1 MKTCPNC
8 GTPFE
13 EGQRFCGECGA
24 QLNLPREPVYTEDER
39 RKKDPALNKAVPGP
53 KPKKE
58 EKVPELTL
66 EPDLWG
72 SGSAA
77 AAAVPVP
84 EPKQA
89 DKMPELTLEPDSL
102 KKSSAAAA
110 AAATAA
116 AAAAAAPDP
125 AQTAAPDAGEV
136 ANKTEDRDY
145 ERPDAEYHGPARGG
159 QVHYSSQRSTERQT
173 ELPHDYTMS
182 RTPPEQQKKTPD
194 ETLMLIWSIIL
205 TSFCSVCGI
214 VGLVKTIKARKTM
227 DGAMKYRLLNSA
239 KIWLII
245 GTALHVLPFL
255 MELF

>member
-8 GTPFE
+8 GVPVE

-24 QLNLPREPVYTEDER
+24 QLNLPREPVYTEDKR
-39 RKKDPALNKAVPGP
+39 RKQDPALNRPVPGP

-58 EKVPELTL
+58 QKVPELTL

-72 SGSAA
+72 SGTAA
-77 AAAVPVP
+77 AAAPAP
-84 EPKQA
+84 EPKEEQ
-89 DKMPELTLEPDSL
+89 KLPELTLEPDSL

-110 AAATAA
+110 APEPVQAAI
-116 AAAAAAPDP
+116 PE
-125 AQTAAPDAGEV
+125 DASGEV
-136 ANKTEDRDY
+136 ASKAEDRDY
-145 ERPDAEYHGPARGG
+145 ERPDAEYHGPAQGG
-159 QVHYSSQRSTERQT
+159 QRHYTSRESSSQQT

-182 RTPPEQQKKTPD
+182 QTPPEQQKKAPD

-255 MELF
+255 MDLF

>member
-8 GTPFE
+8 GVPVE

-24 QLNLPREPVYTEDER
+24 QLNLPREPVYTEDKR
-39 RKKDPALNKAVPGP
+39 RKQDPALNKAVPGP
-53 KPKKE
+53 MPKKE
-58 EKVPELTL
+58 QKVPELTL

-72 SGSAA
+72 SGAA
-77 AAAVPVP
+77 AAAAPAP
-84 EPKQA
+84 EPKKEQ
-89 DKMPELTLEPDSL
+89 KVPELTLEPDSL

-110 AAATAA
+110 AAAPEPEPVKAA
-116 AAAAAAPDP
+116 NADGASAEAADR
-125 AQTAAPDAGEV
+125 
-136 ANKTEDRDY
+136 TEDRDY
-145 ERPDAEYHGPARGG
+145 DRPDAEYHGPAQGG
-159 QVHYSSQRSTERQT
+159 QRHYTSRQSAGQQT

-182 RTPPEQQKKTPD
+182 QTPPEQQKKAPD

-205 TSFCSVCGI
+205 SSFCSVCGI

-245 GTALHVLPFL
+245 GTALHVIPFL
-255 MELF
+255 MDLF